1 MSIENPIIE
10 ITLIILFLLIY
21 SSVIGAIIRAYYFG
35 NRKFRSF
42 QKIVIF
48 IAELPSK
55 IFFYL
60 KQSPI
65 SSFFVKPIVLLKHV
79 NKERFTKHKSSSR
92 EGLLILPRYDHSEN
106 RSLVEIIDLNN
117 FKIIH
122 TYKHDIQNMNKK
134 VKNKK
139 YFPGLNTMTGAK
151 TFLYWDPVIL
161 DDGSLICDG
170 NNGPEFKIDFRSNL
184 KWINDEMI
192 FHHSKNLDHENN
204 CWICAR
210 FFNKSKIL
218 NDYLLKE
225 VNDDAIVK
233 INTDGEILFK
243 KSVIE
248 ILFEN
253 KIWDQNHITE
263 LKKNHEPVHLNC
275 IEPVFNDTKYWKQGD
290 VFINLKHKSQ
300 IVLYRPSTNKVI
312 NLIKGPFSMQ
322 HDIKVISDNKI
333 SIFNN
338 NNFIY
343 DNKYSEVLIY
353 DFESEQFSKIFSK
366 ELQKENFKTNL
377 SGKSQILKDNSLF
390 VVEQRHGRI
399 ILLDNKGQ
407 KEWEYI
413 NKSKNGD
420 VGYVS
425 GCRII
430 ENKSFIKKFKSL
442 IN

>member
-1 MSIENPIIE
+1 M
-10 ITLIILFLLIY
+10 
-21 SSVIGAIIRAYYFG
+21 
-35 NRKFRSF
+35 
-42 QKIVIF
+42 
-48 IAELPSK
+48 
-55 IFFYL
+55 
-60 KQSPI
+60 
-65 SSFFVKPIVLLKHV
+65 
-79 NKERFTKHKSSSR
+79 
-92 EGLLILPRYDHSEN
+92 
-106 RSLVEIIDLNN
+106 
-117 FKIIH
+117 
-122 TYKHDIQNMNKK
+122 
-134 VKNKK
+134 
-139 YFPGLNTMTGAK
+139 
-151 TFLYWDPVIL
+151 
-161 DDGSLICDG
+161 
-170 NNGPEFKIDFRSNL
+170 
-184 KWINDEMI
+184 
-192 FHHSKNLDHENN
+192 
-204 CWICAR
+204 
-210 FFNKSKIL
+210 IL
-218 NDYLLKE
+218 N
-225 VNDDAIVK
+225 I
-233 INTDGEILFK
+233 
-243 KSVIE
+243 
-248 ILFEN
+248 
-253 KIWDQNHITE
+253 
-263 LKKNHEPVHLNC
+263 
-275 IEPVFNDTKYWKQGD
+275 KQGD

-390 VVEQRHGRI
+390 VEEQRHGRI

-430 ENKSFIKKFKSL
+430 DNKFFIKKFKSL